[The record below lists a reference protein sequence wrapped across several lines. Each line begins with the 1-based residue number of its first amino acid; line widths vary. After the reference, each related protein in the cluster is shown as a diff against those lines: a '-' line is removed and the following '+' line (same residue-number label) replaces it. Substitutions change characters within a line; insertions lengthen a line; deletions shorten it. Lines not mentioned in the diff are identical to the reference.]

1 MSVFLK
7 CQTYFENTDIMR
19 LVHVTPVVDIM
30 MVETTLTIIDGV
42 LFNNKKHLQNRK
54 EEDLKMI
61 YEGVFIFSAMWGIG
75 GSFLESGE
83 DE

>member
-1 MSVFLK
+1 
-7 CQTYFENTDIMR
+7 MR

-30 MVETTLTIIDGV
+30 LVETTLTIIDSV
-42 LFNNKKHLQNRK
+42 LYNNRKHLLNRK
-54 EEDLKMI
+54 EEDIKMI
-61 YEGVFIFSAMWGIG
+61 YEGVFIFAAMWGIG